1 MERVLLVEDDRE
13 MCDLLQE
20 YLAAEGFSVESV
32 QNGREGLDA
41 ARNGPYA
48 LVILDIMLPGM
59 GGLEVLRELRKT
71 SDLPVLMLTARGEDV
86 DRIIGLELGADDYL
100 AKPFNPR
107 ELLARIRAVLRRG
120 RRKGDGGFPLIA
132 VGNLELDPAS
142 RTIRLAGSKISVT
155 TVEFAILEILMNS
168 AGHLVTRQELVKRAL
183 KRSYSPFDRSID
195 VHISNIRKKL
205 GPYPD
210 GTERINTLRGEGYL
224 FAYPPEERS

>member
-1 MERVLLVEDDRE
+1 MERVLLIEDDRE
-13 MCDLLQE
+13 MCDLLRE
-20 YLAAEGFSVESV
+20 YLETEGFSVESV
-32 QNGREGLDA
+32 QNGREGLDL

-71 SDLPVLMLTARGEDV
+71 SDLPVLMLTARGDDV
-86 DRIIGLELGADDYL
+86 DRIVGLELGADDYL

-107 ELLARIRAVLRRG
+107 ELLARIRAVLRRWK
-120 RRKGDGGFPLIA
+120 RKSDGGLPLLA
-132 VGNLELDPAS
+132 VGDLEVDPAS
-142 RTIRLAGSKISVT
+142 RTVRLSGGKISLT
-155 TVEFAILEILMNS
+155 TVEFAILEILMNA
-168 AGHLVTRQELVKRAL
+168 AGHLVTREALVMKAL
-183 KRSYSPFDRSID
+183 KRAYSPFDRSID